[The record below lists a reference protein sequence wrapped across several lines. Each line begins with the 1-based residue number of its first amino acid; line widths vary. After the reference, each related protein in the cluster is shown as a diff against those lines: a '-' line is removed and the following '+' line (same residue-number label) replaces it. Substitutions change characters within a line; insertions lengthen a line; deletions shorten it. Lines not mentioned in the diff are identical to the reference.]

1 MPDPSRSQL
10 AADHE
15 PEAVRKRLTTPVK
28 ASTLPDA
35 VLGGIDGCVTTFAVV
50 SGAFGAG
57 FSPQVALVLGLAN
70 LLADGF
76 SMAVS
81 NYEAGQAHLEEIAS
95 AERTEREHIKLV
107 PEGEREEIRQLFR
120 PKGLEGDLLEQVVD
134 VLCRNPEVWVSTM
147 IREEY
152 GLSSV
157 GLSPLRSA
165 MTTFVAFL
173 LVGMVPLIPYAMPG
187 LEVTTRFF
195 TSLALAGVVFLGIG
209 MLKSVV
215 YGLRP
220 WRSGLRTLIMGTA
233 AAGLAFGAGSLVQSL
248 LGVWA

>member
-1 MPDPSRSQL
+1 MPNPSRSQL

-15 PEAVRKRLTTPVK
+15 PEAVRKRLTAPVK

-57 FSPQVALVLGLAN
+57 FSPEVALVLGLAN

-95 AERTEREHIKLV
+95 AERTEREHIRLV
-107 PEGEREEIRQLFR
+107 PDGEREEIRQLFR
-120 PKGLEGDLLEQVVD
+120 SKGVEGDLLEQLVD

-165 MTTFVAFL
+165 LTTFVAFL
-173 LVGMVPLIPYAMPG
+173 FVGMVPLLPYAMPG
-187 LEVTTRFF
+187 LEATTRFF

>member
-1 MPDPSRSQL
+1 MPSTENERLLSEHQPN
-10 AADHE
+10 
-15 PEAVRKRLTTPVK
+15 AVRARLAGPVK

-57 FSPQVALVLGLAN
+57 FSPQIALVLGLAN

-95 AERTEREHIKLV
+95 AERTEREHIELV

-120 PKGLEGDLLEQVVD
+120 SKGLEGDLLEQVVD

-173 LVGMVPLIPYAMPG
+173 
-187 LEVTTRFF
+187 
-195 TSLALAGVVFLGIG
+195 
-209 MLKSVV
+209 
-215 YGLRP
+215 
-220 WRSGLRTLIMGTA
+220 
-233 AAGLAFGAGSLVQSL
+233 
-248 LGVWA
+248 

>member
-1 MPDPSRSQL
+1 MPNPSRSQL

-95 AERTEREHIKLV
+95 AERTEREHIKFV

-120 PKGLEGDLLEQVVD
+120 SKGLEGDLLEQVVY

-173 LVGMVPLIPYAMPG
+173 LVGMVPLLPYAMPD

-195 TSLALAGVVFLGIG
+195 ASLALAGGVFLSIG
-209 MLKSVV
+209 MLKSLV

-220 WRSGLRTLIMGTA
+220 WRSGLRTLIMGAA

-248 LGVWA
+248 PGVWA

>member
-1 MPDPSRSQL
+1 MPAPTREQLVADHQPGAVRRRL
-10 AADHE
+10 AA
-15 PEAVRKRLTTPVK
+15 PAK

-57 FSPQVALVLGLAN
+57 FSPQVALVLGFAN

-95 AERTEREHIKLV
+95 AERTEHQHIALV

-120 PKGLEGDLLEQVVD
+120 AKGIEGELLEQVVEA
-134 VLCRNPEVWVSTM
+134 LCRDPEVWVSTM
-147 IREEY
+147 LREEY

-165 MTTFVAFL
+165 LTTFAAFL
-173 LVGMVPLIPYAMPG
+173 ILGTVPLLPYAVSG
-187 LEVTTRFF
+187 LGTTVQFL
-195 TSLALAGVVFLGIG
+195 TSLGLAGGVFLGIG
-209 MLKSVV
+209 MLKSAV

-220 WRSGLRTLIMGTA
+220 WYSGLRTLIMGTA
-233 AAGLAFGAGSLVQSL
+233 AAGLAFATGFLAEGL
-248 LGVWA
+248 LGG